1 MVSNRKE
8 GRIGQSFDDYL
19 KAEGRYEETTI
30 RALLSL
36 IMETLN
42 DIEKLVDD
50 SVKSKSLHNCGIDK
64 ALHREV
70 KKLDQKYQNFR
81 KNLTETIMSNETELR
96 A

>member
-19 KAEGRYEETTI
+19 KTEGRYEETTI

-42 DIEKLVDD
+42 DIEKLVVD
-50 SVKSKSLHNCGIDK
+50 SVKSKSPDN
-64 ALHREV
+64 
-70 KKLDQKYQNFR
+70 Y
-81 KNLTETIMSNETELR
+81 
-96 A
+96 